1 MYNSPTLKALAAQPI
16 VNNDITTVE
25 IPTHLHEEMN
35 DLKELQQIQQEIKYC
50 KRKYD
55 LLQEILEQIDSDID
69 YYYETEDFTVGIDYF
84 RDCEK
89 WFKDAEYEV
98 IGMINDKEDELVF
111 VQNSL
116 HPEYRNITFKMSDKE
131 NNDDLI
137 LENIKKI
144 TKNLIE
150 QECRKLEL
158 HRIHIA
164 ETFPDGNEKEVLLID
179 MFEFNTLHR
188 KMAMKVLDYKLY

>member
-25 IPTHLHEEMN
+25 IPTHLQEEMN

-55 LLQEILEQIDSDID
+55 LLQEILEQIDVDID
-69 YYYETEDFTVGIDYF
+69 YYYETEDFTEGIEYF

-116 HPEYRNITFKMSDKE
+116 HPEYCNITFKMSDKE

-158 HRIHIA
+158 FRTHIA

-188 KMAMKVLDYKLY
+188 KLAMKVLDYKLY

>member
-25 IPTHLHEEMN
+25 IPTHLQEEMN

-55 LLQEILEQIDSDID
+55 LLQEILEQIDGDID
-69 YYYETEDFTVGIDYF
+69 YYYETEDFTEGIEYF

-158 HRIHIA
+158 LRIHIA

-188 KMAMKVLDYKLY
+188 KLAMKVLDYKLY